1 MEFMGYKRKDG
12 KVGVRNHVIVVPG
25 VICAAVAAK
34 RIAEKTGAV
43 LVGNPNGCGQSPEDT
58 ATTLEI
64 VTGLI
69 ANPNVFGALI
79 VGLGCEALQEERY
92 RSALAKLTDK
102 PVEYIKMQD
111 RGLEKTV
118 EKGVEIAGRLLED
131 AAKVKRQP
139 CDMAGIILGLECGGS
154 DPTSGLCSNVVLGK
168 VSDMIIDMGGSA
180 ALTETPEAVGAEH
193 ILKRRGATPEIGQ
206 KIYDSIKA
214 FEQMF
219 LDRGMNVRD
228 GNPSP
233 GNIASGITT
242 LEEKSLGCIHKAGT
256 RPFAGFY
263 RYGEQITGKGL
274 CFIDTTAFDVASV
287 TAKAAAGSQITVFTT
302 GRGNPV
308 GNPVCPVI
316 KMTANRDTATRLAD
330 IIDFDSSGAIAGE
343 ASQEQLADELLAYI
357 VRVCEG
363 ELTKA
368 EINGSGEILINQQMS
383 YC

>member
-1 MEFMGYKRKDG
+1 MEFMGYKRADG

-25 VICAAVAAK
+25 VICASVAAK
-34 RIAEKTGAV
+34 KIADETGAV
-43 LVGNPNGCGQSPEDT
+43 FVGNPNGCGQSPEDT

-64 VTGLI
+64 ITGLI
-69 ANPNVFGALI
+69 ANPNVYGALI

-92 RSALAKLTDK
+92 RSALAKLTDMSIDYVK
-102 PVEYIKMQD
+102 IQD
-111 RGLEKTV
+111 RGLAET
-118 EKGVEIAGRLLED
+118 
-131 AAKVKRQP
+131 VKRGVALTEALLKKSSDVKREP
-139 CDMAGIILGLECGGS
+139 CSVSELILGLECGGS

-168 VSDMIIDMGGSA
+168 VTDMIIDMGGSA

-206 KIYDSIKA
+206 KIYDSVKA

-219 LDRGMNVRD
+219 LDRGMNVRE

-233 GNIASGITT
+233 GNIAGGITT
-242 LEEKSLGCIHKAGT
+242 LEEKSLGCIHKAGS
-256 RPFAGFY
+256 RPFTGFY

-316 KMTANRDTATRLAD
+316 KMTANRDTAERLAD

-343 ASQEQLADELLAYI
+343 VTQEQLAGELLAYI
-357 VRVCEG
+357 IRVCEG

-368 EINGSGEILINQQMS
+368 EINGSAEILINQQMS

>member
-1 MEFMGYKRKDG
+1 MEFMGYKRADG

-34 RIAEKTGAV
+34 KIADKTGAV
-43 LVGNPNGCGQSPEDT
+43 FVGNPNGCGQSPEDT

-64 VTGLI
+64 ITGLI

-102 PVEYIKMQD
+102 PIEYVKIQD
-111 RGLEKTV
+111 RGLAET
-118 EKGVEIAGRLLED
+118 
-131 AAKVKRQP
+131 VKRGAALTEELLKKSSSVKREP
-139 CDMAGIILGLECGGS
+139 CSVSELILGLECGGS

-168 VSDMIIDMGGSA
+168 VTDMIIDMGGSA

-206 KIYDSIKA
+206 KIYDSVKA

-219 LDRGMNVRD
+219 LDRGMNVRE

-233 GNIASGITT
+233 GNIAGGITT
-242 LEEKSLGCIHKAGT
+242 LEEKSLGCIHKAGS
-256 RPFAGFY
+256 RPFTGFY

-316 KMTANRDTATRLAD
+316 KMTANRDTAERLAD

-343 ASQEQLADELLAYI
+343 VTQEQLADELLAYI
-357 VRVCEG
+357 IRVCEG

-368 EINGSGEILINQQMS
+368 EINGSAEILINQQMS

>member
-102 PVEYIKMQD
+102 PIEYIKMQD
-111 RGLEKTV
+111 WGLEKTV
-118 EKGVEIAGRLLED
+118 EKGVEIAGRLLE
-131 AAKVKRQP
+131 ASKSAVRQP
-139 CDMAGIILGLECGGS
+139 CDLAGIILGLECGGS

>member
-1 MEFMGYKRKDG
+1 MEFMGYKRADG
-12 KVGVRNHVIVVPG
+12 KIGVRNHVIVVPG

-43 LVGNPNGCGQSPEDT
+43 FVGNPNGCGQSPEDT

-92 RSALAKLTDK
+92 KNALAKLTDK

-111 RGLEKTV
+111 WGLEKTV
-118 EKGVEIAGRLLED
+118 EKGVEIARRLLK
-131 AAKVKRQP
+131 ASGSAVRQP
-139 CDMAGIILGLECGGS
+139 CSMAGLIFGLECGGS

-330 IIDFDSSGAIAGE
+330 IIDFDASGAIAGE
-343 ASQEQLADELLAYI
+343 TSQEQLADELLAYI

-368 EINGSGEILINQQMS
+368 EINGSGEILINQQLS

>member
-1 MEFMGYKRKDG
+1 MEFMGYKRPDG

-25 VICAAVAAK
+25 VICASVAAK
-34 RIAEKTGAV
+34 KIADKTGAV
-43 LVGNPNGCGQSPEDT
+43 YVGNPNGCGQSPQDT

-69 ANPNVFGALI
+69 ANPNVFAALV

-92 RSALAKLTDK
+92 MEALKRLTDK
-102 PVEYIKMQD
+102 QVEYIKIQD
-111 RGLEKTV
+111 HGLAETV
-118 EKGVEIAGRLLED
+118 EKGASIVRGLLD
-131 AAKVKRQP
+131 RAALVKRQP
-139 CDMAGIILGLECGGS
+139 CSVSDLILGLECGGS

-168 VSDMIIDMGGSA
+168 VTDMIIDMGGSA

-206 KIYDSIKA
+206 KIYDSVKA

-219 LDRGMNVRD
+219 SDRGMNVRD

-256 RPFAGFY
+256 RPFTGFY

-316 KMTANRDTATRLAD
+316 KMTANRGTAQRLSD
-330 IIDFDSSGAIAGE
+330 IIDFDASGAIAGE
-343 ASQEQLADELLAYI
+343 ISQDRLADELLAYVI
-357 VRVCEG
+357 RVCEG
-363 ELTKA
+363 ELTKS

>member
-1 MEFMGYKRKDG
+1 MQFSGYRRRDG
-12 KVGVRNHVIVVPG
+12 KVGIRNHVIVVPG
-25 VICAAVAAK
+25 VICASVAAGK
-34 RIAEKTGAV
+34 IAEASGAV
-43 LVGNPNGCGQSPEDT
+43 FMANPNGCGQSPQDSE
-58 ATTLEI
+58 TTLKI

-79 VGLGCEALQEERY
+79 VGLGCETLQEERY
-92 RSALAKLTDK
+92 MSALAELTDK
-102 PVEYIKMQD
+102 PVEYIKIQD
-111 RGLEKTV
+111 QGLGATV
-118 EKGVEIAGRLLED
+118 ELGTRIASRLLEK
-131 AAKVKRQP
+131 AAEIKREP
-139 CDMAGIILGLECGGS
+139 CEITELILGLECGGS

-168 VSDMIIDMGGSA
+168 VTDMLIDLGGSA
-180 ALTETPEAVGAEH
+180 ALTETPEAIGAEH
-193 ILKRRGATPEIGQ
+193 ILERRGATPEVGR

-219 LDRGMNVRD
+219 LDKGMNVRE

-256 RPFAGFY
+256 RPFSAFY
-263 RYGEQITGKGL
+263 SYGEQITKKGL

-316 KMTANRDTATRLAD
+316 KMTANKDTAERLAD
-330 IIDFDSSGAIAGE
+330 IIDFDTSAAITGE
-343 ASQEQLADELLAYI
+343 VSQDQLADELFAYI
-357 VRVCEG
+357 IRVCEG

-368 EINGSGEILINQQMS
+368 ELNGSAEILINQQMS